1 MLNNRRIAVK
11 LDGRK
16 YKGLTSTPFKFN
28 CISRIKIICCG
39 KMMADDVEFGEVKV
53 MGDIINPVE
62 GNSFVDLVEA
72 KDTRIFV
79 DKTDFINKINTL
91 LNTDGKL
98 LSLTRPRRFGK
109 TVTADMLLAYYSKEY
124 DGQKIFDNL
133 KISKE
138 KSFTEHLNK
147 YDVIYID
154 MNSIRDDYIA
164 YTEDED
170 LQVKGI
176 TTIVDYLQYSV
187 IEELKEN
194 ISYAELLSKSRKVG
208 KKNLSSALREICNHT
223 KEQFILIMDEWDLIY
238 RDYRNDTQ
246 LQESFIDFLRG
257 LFKGKK
263 GQASFAFAYLTG
275 ILPIK
280 KYNSQSAL
288 NGFDEYNMLSPE
300 PYEKYFGF
308 IEDEVAEI
316 VKNPSCAISLQELKE
331 WYEGYKL
338 NGVDIYNPNSVVSAV
353 NDGKCKSYWS
363 GTSSNEEV
371 VNLINMNFDGI
382 KDDIIRLIEG
392 NVIQFNCQTFQND
405 MVSIKNENDI
415 LSLLVCLGYLGCVD
429 DGGNDRAAY
438 VPNKEIKTALAALV
452 KSQPWFNS
460 MPIIERSELLFNAI
474 TSLDGNKTAEIITQ
488 IHNSPNVSLLNY
500 NREESMV
507 FCLISGL
514 MWRTEREYECYREL
528 QTGKGSADLIYAPK
542 RSMNLPI
549 LLIEFKYGLNAE
561 EAMNQIKEKEY
572 FSRYRDGDYPND
584 VLLIGINYDPKTK
597 EHQCLIEKLN

>member
-1 MLNNRRIAVK
+1 
-11 LDGRK
+11 
-16 YKGLTSTPFKFN
+16 
-28 CISRIKIICCG
+28 
-39 KMMADDVEFGEVKV
+39 
-53 MGDIINPVE
+53 MGNILNPVE
-62 GNSFVDLVEA
+62 GNSFVDLVA
-72 KDTRIFV
+72 YKDEDIFV
-79 DKTDFINKINTL
+79 DQTDFIAKMSAHINKNKRL
-91 LNTDGKL
+91 LV
-98 LSLTRPRRFGK
+98 LSRPRRFGK
-109 TVTADMLLAYYSKEY
+109 TVTADMLLAYYSKAY
-124 DGQKIFDNL
+124 AGQNIFDKL
-133 KISKE
+133 KITEKE
-138 KSFTEHLNK
+138 YKGTYEKHLNQ

-170 LQVKGI
+170 LQIKGV

-194 ISYAELLSKSRKVG
+194 KSYAELLSNSRKVG
-208 KKNLSSALREICNHT
+208 KKNLSSALKVICDHT
-223 KEQFILIMDEWDLIY
+223 KEKFIFIMDEWDLIY
-238 RDYRNDTQ
+238 RDYRHDTE
-246 LQESFIDFLRG
+246 LQESYIDFLRG
-257 LFKGKK
+257 LFKTKK
-263 GQASFAFAYLTG
+263 GQACFALAYLTG

-288 NGFDEYNMLSPE
+288 NGFKEYNMLSPE
-300 PYEKYFGF
+300 PFEKYFGF
-308 IEDEVAEI
+308 TEDEVAEI
-316 VKNPSCAISLQELKE
+316 VKSPSCAISSQELKE

-338 NGVDIYNPNSVVSAV
+338 NGIDIYNPNSVVSAV

-371 VNLINMNFDGI
+371 VHLINMNFDGI
-382 KDDIIRLIEG
+382 KDDIIHLVEG
-392 NVIQFNCQTFQND
+392 STIQFNCRTFQND
-405 MVSIKNENDI
+405 MVSIENKDDI
-415 LSLLVCLGYLGCVD
+415 FSLLVCLGYLGCVD
-429 DGGNDRAAY
+429 DGGDDRTAY

-460 MPIIERSELLFNAI
+460 MPIIERSEMLFNAI
-474 TSLDGNKTAEIITQ
+474 TSLDGNKTAQIITE

-514 MWRTEREYECYREL
+514 MWRTEREYECFREL
-528 QTGKGSADLIYAPK
+528 QSGKGSADLIYAPK
-542 RSMNLPI
+542 RNMNLPI

-561 EAMNQIKEKEY
+561 EAMKQIKEKEY

-597 EHQCLIEKLN
+597 EHQCLIEKLD